1 MEFGCWCH
9 HSLREDR
16 PKSAVDLFFIL
27 KYARWRLPLRQ
38 KYQSFVEDKYGVEI
52 SGPST
57 LFKTVLPLY
66 QFVRG
71 LDGVNFSTDT
81 IWEGR
86 IKTGEN
92 FNYYHNKRGRQ
103 FIVDATDLDKIATA
117 RYDFLLS
124 SNCLEHVANPI
135 KALVE
140 WKRVIKAGGGLI
152 LVVPNKEKNFDHRRP
167 VTKFEHL
174 LDDFTRDVGEGDLTH
189 LDEILALHDLRMDW
203 PAGDTCYHA
212 AQPVCKQVVPGPW
225 ARHQDHDD
233 DQTRRVGRYP
243 KCERQHGAPHQSTRF
258 LRAVPSKRSAAAVTL
273 SAGLVIR
280 VAISQARATY
290 CAVRTVR
297 KSATSDSW
305 LVLEKRRAVPTFS
318 RLTAAPQS
326 G

>member
-1 MEFGCWCH
+1 MRRAIMEFGYWCH
-9 HSLREDR
+9 YSLREDR
-16 PKSAVDLFFIL
+16 PKSAVDLFSIL
-27 KYARWRLPLRQ
+27 KYVRWRLPLRQ

-52 SGPST
+52 GGPSA
-57 LFKTVLPLY
+57 LFKRVLPLY

-92 FNYYHNKRGRQ
+92 FNYYRNKRGRQ
-103 FIVDATDLDKIATA
+103 FIADATDLGEIATA

-174 LDDFTRDVGEGDLTH
+174 LDDFTRGVGEDDLTH
-189 LDEILALHDLRMDW
+189 LDEIFALHDLCMDR
-203 PAGDTCYHA
+203 PAGGLKHF
-212 AQPVCKQVVPGPW
+212 
-225 ARHQDHDD
+225 R
-233 DQTRRVGRYP
+233 
-243 KCERQHGAPHQSTRF
+243 
-258 LRAVPSKRSAAAVTL
+258 KRSLKNFQNRTLHHHVFDVQLIEEMLDHVGFEILDVTTTRTDFFALARKNPEAASL
-273 SAGLVIR
+273 
-280 VAISQARATY
+280 
-290 CAVRTVR
+290 
-297 KSATSDSW
+297 
-305 LVLEKRRAVPTFS
+305 PTQHAQDAMGS
-318 RLTAAPQS
+318 S
-326 G
+326 